1 MTKLQELKKQLEN
14 NEITKEEFKK
24 QFTMK
29 MFFEEIKEGVINEII
44 IEKASE
50 EIEKINK
57 ANEKRKCQGSKKRNK
72 NIEFLNELFEKK
84 FISGTAKDIS
94 EILNVSTQKASAIA
108 RVGIE
113 ENLLTRK
120 DGKNKSAPK
129 IYSTI
134 TEEEEKEEE

>member
-1 MTKLQELKKQLEN
+1 MKSLELRKQLEN
-14 NEITKEEFKK
+14 KEITREEFKK
-24 QFTMK
+24 QFTMR
-29 MFFEEIKEGVINEII
+29 MFFEEIENNIIDEIT
-44 IEKASE
+44 IEKARE
-50 EIEKINK
+50 EIEKIDK
-57 ANEKRKCQGSKKRNK
+57 ANEKRKTQGSKKREE
-72 NIEFLNELFEKK
+72 NIEFLNELFEKD
-84 FISGTAKDIS
+84 FVSGTAKNIS

-113 ENLLTRK
+113 ENLLIRK